1 MIISLIKYLFCNI
14 FNIILITLIKYLFCN
29 KYYMKIIN
37 NKTNTYLYDFIKN
50 FLIGGTIIGIY
61 SLVIKYY
68 SAKLAGHASGALPLV
83 FTYVVISTYI
93 LFGYTE
99 AQKVSIIG
107 FKGGFFWLSYT
118 FVVSYMLKYGH
129 NIIFSFCSGAIAF
142 IVANYIYYSF
152 FIK

>member
-1 MIISLIKYLFCNI
+1 
-14 FNIILITLIKYLFCN
+14 
-29 KYYMKIIN
+29 MKILN
-37 NKTNTYLYDFIKN
+37 DKTNTYLYDFIKN
-50 FLIGGTIIGIY
+50 FLMGGTIIGIY
-61 SLVIKYY
+61 SLIIKYY

-99 AQKVSIIG
+99 AQKVSMVG

-129 NIIFSFCSGAIAF
+129 NIIFAFCSGAIAF
-142 IVANYIYYSF
+142 IIANYIYYINI
-152 FIK
+152 IK